1 MQGYLPRGW
10 KELEVVSVSGEGL
23 SREEALP
30 CPAPPVWSS
39 GSVGIWTPLPL
50 RPSPCRACP
59 WGVPVQCILSAELWG
74 QGRGSDSGAASDK
87 TELVLR

>member
-1 MQGYLPRGW
+1 MQGYLPREW
-10 KELEVVSVSGEGL
+10 KELEVASVSGEGL
-23 SREEALP
+23 SSEEALP

-39 GSVGIWTPLPL
+39 GSAGIW
-50 RPSPCRACP
+50 PSPCRACP
-59 WGVPVQCILSAELWG
+59 LGVPVQCILSAELWG